1 MGRIC
6 LQVHASTGQEDMIIK
21 EVEEWNR
28 RKSSSRIGLVNKKSK
43 VKIII

>member
-1 MGRIC
+1 
-6 LQVHASTGQEDMIIK
+6 MIIK

-43 VKIII
+43 VKRIIWESWNGRWRL